1 MGVVLAPR
9 LALLGEAATGYA
21 SGHIRSSSTARQGV
35 AWRGVAR
42 QRRRSPAS
50 ASGEQEMREEEGDFG
65 FVFVKYGGEKAVRE
79 GA

>member
-1 MGVVLAPR
+1 MPPDISGR
-9 LALLGEAATGYA
+9 LLRRGKAW
-21 SGHIRSSSTARQGV
+21 RGV

-42 QRRRSPAS
+42 QRRRSPAN
-50 ASGEQEMREEEGDFG
+50 ASGEQEMREVEGDFG